1 MPDRDETELT
11 ERAFV
16 RELPGG
22 GFAAIDI
29 SIDRSPSRP
38 AVYRGV
44 LRIER
49 RTQPRAPGHEPP
61 VIETATGPSARSVL
75 HQLLPAAQSNV
86 EIGAALCALE
96 RRRAA
101 SPETVTVDVSA
112 PDVSYSSDGASGASS
127 PRANARSAIRFIR
140 GS

>member
-29 SIDRSPSRP
+29 SVDRSASRP
-38 AVYRGV
+38 AIYRGV

-61 VIETATGPSARSVL
+61 VIETAAGPSARSVL

-96 RRRAA
+96 RRRA
-101 SPETVTVDVSA
+101 SLETVTVDVCA
-112 PDVSYSSDGASGASS
+112 PDVGYSSDGASGASS
-127 PRANARSAIRFIR
+127 PRASARSAIRFIR